1 MVDSESV
8 NFATADLASAAE
20 PNIVAENVQ
29 VRYTVATNDPAKGSK
44 GIKRLA
50 GAISGRNGTTTV
62 RALRGVNL
70 VAREG
75 EMVGVVGANGSG
87 KSTLLRNIAGV
98 EQPDRGRVLVRFQP
112 LLLGVSAALQP
123 SLSGGENVRLGCLA
137 MGLTP
142 DEAAEAYDYVVELSA
157 LGSAIHRPM
166 GTYSSGMGARLRF
179 AIALAARPKILLID
193 EALSTGDA
201 TFAERS
207 ERAMDDLLAE
217 AGTVLLVNHAAKVI
231 QELCTRAVWM
241 HKGEIL
247 MDGPAEAVAEKY
259 RWWAWN
265 VAKGEE
271 EIADKL
277 LADVMSN
284 ARQEEINVLEPE
296 LVRNPIPRH
305 AARSGKK
312 KRIAARHVKRREASR
327 EIEEE
332 PMPQIAAAEPHAWP
346 EEIGAPS
353 SPAIFPVLPKP
364 ASEAV
369 GSQHWHDGP
378 PPLRLHPGDKRVIL
392 RAANPD
398 DRASSVAASAD
409 LTGQR
414 LASKVRLLADQR
426 YADRMRKRRAS
437 GDAPNAPEPGGDEP
451 AEPRRRSMTTEDA
464 KS

>member
-1 MVDSESV
+1 MADSEID
-8 NFATADLASAAE
+8 APT
-20 PNIVAENVQ
+20 IVAENVQ
-29 VRYTVATNDPAKGSK
+29 VRYTVRTNDPSRRSRGLGRLRRVLSGANGS
-44 GIKRLA
+44 
-50 GAISGRNGTTTV
+50 TTV

-75 EMVGVVGANGSG
+75 EMVGIVGANGSG

-98 EQPDRGRVLVRFQP
+98 EQPDRGRVLVRYQP

-123 SLSGGENVRLGCLA
+123 ALSGSENVRLGCLA

-142 DEAAEAYDYVVELSA
+142 EEAADAHDYVVGLSA
-157 LGSAIHRPM
+157 LGQAIHRPM

-207 ERAMDDLLAE
+207 ERAMDELLAE

-241 HKGEIL
+241 HKGEVL
-247 MDGPAEAVAEKY
+247 MNGPAESVAERY

-265 VAKGEE
+265 VAKGKEDT
-271 EIADKL
+271 ADKL
-277 LADVMSN
+277 LADVMSS
-284 ARQEEINVLEPE
+284 ARQEEINILEPE
-296 LVRNPIPRH
+296 MVRNPIPRH

-312 KRIAARHVKRREASR
+312 KKFAARHVKRREEVS

-332 PMPQIAAAEPHAWP
+332 PMPELAAAEPQAWP
-346 EEIGAPS
+346 KELAAPTS
-353 SPAIFPVLPKP
+353 TATFPVLPKP
-364 ASEAV
+364 AAEAV
-369 GSQHWHDGP
+369 GSGHWSDGP

-392 RAANPD
+392 RAADPN
-398 DRASSVAASAD
+398 DRASSVAASGD

-414 LASKVRLLADQR
+414 LASKVRLIADQR

-437 GDAPNAPEPGGDEP
+437 GEAPSAPESGPRDL
-451 AEPRRRSMTTEDA
+451 AEPRRLSEAQEDA
-464 KS
+464 RP